1 MGSVGTDPEDII
13 EALRFQHV
21 AVSVLSPPVALR
33 TVPLDVH
40 GMLTRFLQ
48 FLHRKFLVP
57 NPIFETLIFS

>member
-21 AVSVLSPPVALR
+21 AVSVLSPPVALKI
-33 TVPLDVH
+33 VPLDVH
-40 GMLTRFLQ
+40 GMLTQLLQ

-57 NPIFETLIFS
+57 